1 MPHQITAQMKHQQ
14 NISQADFSGYLF
26 WDVDRTKLSLEDSK
40 VYVIDRVLSHGMLS
54 DWQLIKT
61 LYGKETIREVALNL
75 RYLDRYALHF
85 CAAYF
90 DEQLTNFRC
99 YNYTQSNPGHWDY

>member
-1 MPHQITAQMKHQQ
+1 MKQQ

-26 WDVDRTKLSLEDSK
+26 WDIDRTKLSLEESK

-54 DWQLIKT
+54 DWYLIKAF
-61 LYGKETIREVALNL
+61 YGTENIRNVALNM
-75 RYLDRYALHF
+75 RHLDRYALHF

-90 DEQLTNFRC
+90 DEPLTNFRC
-99 YNYTQSNPGHWDY
+99 YNYAQSNPTHWDY